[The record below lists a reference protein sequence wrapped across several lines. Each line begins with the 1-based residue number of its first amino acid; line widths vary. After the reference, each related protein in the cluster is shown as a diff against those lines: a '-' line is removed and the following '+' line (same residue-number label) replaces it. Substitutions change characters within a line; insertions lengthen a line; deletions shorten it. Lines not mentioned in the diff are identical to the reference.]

1 MKRLIAWYIAFAALS
16 PTSAQAINTN
26 HLEKWEIAYSEALKV
41 SESKALSMLQDRY
54 NSLPPNIEKL
64 YISSK
69 LHGFMTQRGQ
79 PYYGNELVFNPEYSK
94 LEQTFIEALNKELSL
109 DFSTARS
116 NYLDLLK
123 HFSTNND
130 LQGKILFEYH
140 LCRAMNMQG
149 QYYSAQLYCNALETH
164 IKDTDQSILPKHLAL
179 RVIANNQEFTGDYKS
194 SLETYQSYLAVIPSY
209 ADPSGVYND
218 AGLLLK
224 TLGQFDLAKEY
235 LTISLRI
242 RATAKSPLKMAQSH
256 HSMGDILLASQDYH
270 GAVEHFKRSKLLLDR
285 FNHAYGLT
293 YVKLGLGKAYAALKQ
308 FELAEQF
315 LLDSLNSAETQN
327 NEQIQGEIYLA
338 LSRLDSAKGG
348 YDSALYYAQ
357 RANDLATK
365 IGSERLQARA
375 LRAMAQ
381 LEEANGNYAVALKHY
396 QHYFDSELS
405 KRTKSSRSAFLALEL
420 AQKEFNQKVKDNK
433 SVEIIESLEREVA
446 KLLSQ
451 RQMFLL
457 LIVLLLATIIGQFF
471 FSRTKS
477 RKAEMDQLT
486 GALNRAAAIKRI
498 RAIDRTSAQIRKHVL
513 ILLDLDD
520 FKHINDSYGH
530 PTGDRALATI
540 AKGINEVINEEDVF
554 GRLGGEEFVIVL
566 RNVDELDVRDR
577 VENLHQTIARSTFE
591 AENREKLNVTAS
603 FSYLATSKPL
613 HDFDELYS
621 ILDQALYQVK
631 QNGKNQIIDA
641 YNEPIY
647 LPSSAYV
654 PVQP

>member
-1 MKRLIAWYIAFAALS
+1 MKRLIAWYIAFAALA
-16 PTSAQAINTN
+16 PISALAIDTN
-26 HLEKWEIAYSEALKV
+26 HLGKWEVAYSEALKV
-41 SESKALSMLQDRY
+41 SENKALSMLQDRY

-69 LHGFMTQRGQ
+69 LHSFMTQRGQ

-94 LEQTFIEALNKELSL
+94 LEQTFIEALNKELNL

-123 HFSTNND
+123 HFSTTNN

-164 IKDTDQSILPKHLAL
+164 IKDTEHSILPKHLAL

-209 ADPSGVYND
+209 VDPSGVYND

-235 LTISLRI
+235 LTISLRL
-242 RATAKSPLKMAQSH
+242 RSATKSPLKLAQSH
-256 HSMGDILLASQDYH
+256 HSMGDILLASQEYH
-270 GAVEHFKRSKLLLDR
+270 GAVEHFKRSKLLLDK
-285 FNHAYGLT
+285 FNHAYGIT
-293 YVKLGLGKAYAALKQ
+293 FVKLGLGKAYTALKQ
-308 FELAEQF
+308 FELAEHF

-338 LSRLDSAKGG
+338 LSQLDNAKGG
-348 YDSALYYAQ
+348 YNSALYFAQ
-357 RANDLATK
+357 SANDLATK
-365 IGSERLQARA
+365 IGSEQLQARA
-375 LRAMAQ
+375 LRTMAQ

-433 SVEIIESLEREVA
+433 SVEIIESLELEVA

-457 LIVLLLATIIGQFF
+457 LIILLIATIIGQFF
-471 FSRTKS
+471 FTRTKS

-498 RAIDRTSAQIRKHVL
+498 RAFDRASAQIRKHIL

-540 AKGINEVINEEDVF
+540 AKGISEAINEEDVL

-577 VENLHQTIARSTFE
+577 VENLHQIIAKSIFE